1 MKVFKF
7 IMIGFYFGLVLLKSE
22 AVSWYRIVEMFH
34 FQSFHMFGVIGSA
47 IFTGVISV
55 QLIKRFNLKSF
66 AGEAISLEEKP
77 ETPKAN
83 ILGGILFGI
92 GWSLVGACTAPLFI
106 QVGLGN
112 GIVVIPL
119 IGAFLGALVY
129 ELLRNKLPH

>member
-1 MKVFKF
+1 MRILKF
-7 IMIGFYFGLVLLKSE
+7 IAIGFYFGLILLKSE

-47 IFTGVISV
+47 ILTGIISI
-55 QLIKRFNLKSF
+55 QLIKHFKLKSF
-66 AGEAISLEEKP
+66 AGEEISLVEKP

-112 GIVVIPL
+112 WIVIISL
-119 IGAFLGALVY
+119 IGAFFGALVY
-129 ELLRNKLPH
+129 GVIRNILPH